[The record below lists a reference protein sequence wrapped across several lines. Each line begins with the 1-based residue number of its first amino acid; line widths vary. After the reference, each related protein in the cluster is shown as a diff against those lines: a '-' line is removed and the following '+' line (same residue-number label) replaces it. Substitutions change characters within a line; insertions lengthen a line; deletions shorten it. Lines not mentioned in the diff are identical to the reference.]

1 MRGVKHRS
9 TESQRSL
16 SSKLP
21 SRWADSELRHLEMV
35 IRHCIQKKE
44 EFFTKP
50 YLNEWYWLK
59 RLDRIERETCLIPV
73 QQRRLAV
80 LRELLIKRV
89 KQDEQRSA

>member
-9 TESQRSL
+9 TESQRSP

-35 IRHCIQKKE
+35 IPHCIQKKE

-80 LRELLIKRV
+80 LRELLMKRV
-89 KQDEQRSA
+89 KHDEQRSA